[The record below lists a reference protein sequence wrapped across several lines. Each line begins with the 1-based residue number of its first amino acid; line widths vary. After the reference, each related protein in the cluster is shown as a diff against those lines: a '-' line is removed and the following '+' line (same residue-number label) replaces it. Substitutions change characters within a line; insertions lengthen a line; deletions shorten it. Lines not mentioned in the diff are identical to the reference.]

1 VKAALSC
8 FVLQGGRT
16 GVSAYVVNLFAAMQ
30 AADRDTAYDVLVPAP
45 DRDIV
50 PVRGANVRR
59 TVVPARWAHP
69 VAAIAWHNLVLPV
82 RSRREGY
89 DLVHIPS
96 YRRLPLVKGTR
107 ILATV
112 HDLAT
117 LHLDAKYDAA
127 RMFFNRRIVPTLIRR
142 ADRIVTVS
150 RYTRA
155 DLVNLVGY
163 PADRIHVVYSGIDHT
178 VYRPVPRD
186 EARARLAES
195 HGLDRPFL
203 VFVSR
208 VEHPAKNHVR
218 LIRAF
223 ERLGP
228 DAPDGL
234 QLVFS
239 GADWNGAAEVRAA
252 AAASPKAKDIRFLGF
267 APLADLPLLY
277 SACEVAVYPSLF
289 EGFGFPIVEALAC
302 GAPVVCSNTSSMG
315 EIAGDCV
322 PKFDPTREDDIAAA
336 IAAALR
342 KGRSEDLSAR
352 GRAYAAG
359 FTWEGAA
366 RATLDVYR
374 RTAEES
380 P

>member
-1 VKAALSC
+1 MNVALSC

-16 GVSAYVVNLFAAMQ
+16 GVSAYVTNLFDAIQ
-30 AADRDTAYDVLVPAP
+30 EADRESRYDVLIPAN
-45 DRDIV
+45 DRDV
-50 PVRGANVRR
+50 VRVRGANVRR
-59 TVVPARWAHP
+59 TVVPAFWSRP
-69 VAAIAWHNLVLPV
+69 VAAIAWHNLVLPG

-89 DLVHIPS
+89 DLVHVPS
-96 YRRLPLVKGTR
+96 YRRIPFAKGTR

-127 RMFFNRRIVPTLIRR
+127 RMFFNRRIVPSLIRR
-142 ADRIVTVS
+142 TDRIITVS
-150 RYTRA
+150 RYTRD
-155 DLVNLVGY
+155 DLVRLVGY
-163 PADRIHVVYSGIDHT
+163 PADRIHVIYSGINHA

-186 EARARLAES
+186 EARARLAAKY
-195 HGLDRPFL
+195 GLDRPFL

-223 ERLGP
+223 ERLGA

-239 GADWNGAAEVRAA
+239 GADWNGAGAVRAA
-252 AAASPKAKDIRFLGF
+252 AAASPRAGDIRFLGF
-267 APLADLPLLY
+267 APLEDLPLLY
-277 SACEVAVYPSLF
+277 SACELAVYPSLF

-302 GAPVVCSNTSSMG
+302 GAPVVCSNTSSMA

-322 PKFDPTREDDIAAA
+322 PKFDPAREEGIAAA
-336 IAAALR
+336 IAAELR
-342 KGRSEDLSAR
+342 RGRSEERSAR

-359 FTWEGAA
+359 FTWEAAA

-374 RTAEES
+374 RTVEES
-380 P
+380 T

>member
-1 VKAALSC
+1 MNAALSC

-16 GVSAYVVNLFAAMQ
+16 GVSAYVVNLFEAMQ
-30 AADRDTAYDVLVPAP
+30 AADHDSAYDVLIPEP
-45 DRDIV
+45 DRDV
-50 PVRGANVRR
+50 VQVRGANVRK
-59 TVVPARWAHP
+59 TVVPARWANP
-69 VAAIAWHNLVLPV
+69 VAAIAWHNLVLPG

-96 YRRLPLVKGTR
+96 YRRLPYFKGTR

-142 ADRIVTVS
+142 ADRIITVS
-150 RYTRA
+150 RYTRD

-163 PADRIHVVYSGIDHT
+163 PADRIHVIYSGINHKI
-178 VYRPVPRD
+178 YRPVPRD
-186 EARARLAES
+186 EARARLAEK

-223 ERLGP
+223 ERLGA

-239 GADWNGAAEVRAA
+239 GADWNGAAAVRAA

-267 APLADLPLLY
+267 APLSDLPLLY

-322 PKFDPTREDDIAAA
+322 PKFDPYREDEIAAA
-336 IAAALR
+336 ITAALR
-342 KGRSEDLSAR
+342 RGRTDDLSAR

-366 RATLDVYR
+366 FATLDVYR
-374 RTAEES
+374 RTVEES
-380 P
+380 R